1 MCAAAQVTWP
11 LSRAV
16 SLSHPAPQPA
26 GRARRGCS
34 LHYSRTALSASF
46 LHFVKQGG
54 GVRALAGCGMTLAPI
69 LSASWGAR
77 GLPLLPPLLVTS
89 SRSSTACEA
98 ALALPASVYAFMHC
112 RQ

>member
-1 MCAAAQVTWP
+1 VF
-11 LSRAV
+11 
-16 SLSHPAPQPA
+16 
-26 GRARRGCS
+26 ARRGRS
-34 LHYSRTALSASF
+34 LCTDAAQGKVTALYQARWC
-46 LHFVKQGG
+46 GAG

-98 ALALPASVYAFMHC
+98 AFALPAGTRAFMHG
-112 RQ
+112 RH